1 MRRKNILIIEDDQA
15 IREIISYLLLSEGYE
30 PLGCPKSE
38 QLEEL
43 HRYEPELILLDE
55 WVNDREGTMLC
66 QEIKLIHRLA
76 GVPVIIISTS
86 ADIEQIA
93 LSCKADGFVR
103 KPFDIA
109 AMLAEIK
116 RCLSLDHSTSGRLK

>member
-1 MRRKNILIIEDDQA
+1 MRRKKVLIIEDDQA

-30 PLGCPKSE
+30 PLGCERPG
-38 QLEEL
+38 QLEDIL
-43 HRYEPELILLDE
+43 GYEPELILLDE
-55 WVNDREGTMLC
+55 WVDAREGTMLC
-66 QEIKLIHRLA
+66 QEIRLIHRLA

-103 KPFDIA
+103 KPFAIHD
-109 AMLAEIK
+109 MLAEIK
-116 RCLSLDHSTSGRLK
+116 RCLDN